1 MIVTVTPNTG
11 LDQTLFIPAFVLN
24 RTIRASQ
31 SYLGIGSKG
40 ADASWV
46 LGKWGVPSL
55 ALGFTAGPVG
65 RMMEEM
71 LQARGVQ
78 TDFTWVDG
86 STRWNIIVV
95 YEDGSGQSTITSP
108 TLQVAPEH
116 LVDFQERFERCLP
129 NATCLVLAGTT
140 PPGVPQN
147 FYPDLI
153 RQARLAGVPV
163 ILDSSGETLRLGLE
177 AGPALVKPNQ
187 PELEELLGEKV
198 QAPEEVYRLACMLH
212 ERYVV
217 NVVATL
223 GSKGAYAVFEDAHY
237 WLPAPQVKPVSTA
250 GAGDAVIAGLAA
262 ALSERQPLVQG
273 LRLGFAL
280 ATASLLTPVTAD
292 FDLEAARR
300 FYDEI
305 EIVRY
310 ASGKESS

>member
-11 LDQTLFIPAFVLN
+11 LDQTLFIPSFVLN

-55 ALGFTAGPVG
+55 ALGFAAGPVG
-65 RMMEEM
+65 HMMVEM
-71 LQARGVQ
+71 LHGRGVE
-78 TDFTWVDG
+78 TDFTWVNG
-86 STRWNIIVV
+86 STRWNVIVV

-108 TLQVAPEH
+108 TLQVSPEH
-116 LVDFQERFERCLP
+116 LVDFQERFERRLP
-129 NATCLVLAGTT
+129 STTCLVLAGTT
-140 PPGVPQN
+140 PPGVPAG
-147 FYPDLI
+147 FYPSLI
-153 RQARLAGVPV
+153 QQARAAGVPV

-177 AGPALVKPNQ
+177 TGPALVKPNQ
-187 PELEELLGEKV
+187 PELEELLGEK
-198 QAPEEVYRLACMLH
+198 AGSLEEVYRLAFKLH
-212 ERYVV
+212 ERYAV

-223 GSKGAYAVFEDAHY
+223 GSAGAYAVFEDAHY
-237 WLPAPQVKPVSTA
+237 WLPAPQVRPVSTA
-250 GAGDAVIAGLAA
+250 GAGDAVIAGLAE
-262 ALSERQPLVQG
+262 ALSKRQPLVEG

-292 FDLEAARR
+292 FDLEAAHR

-305 EIVRY
+305 EIVRLPD
-310 ASGKESS
+310 ET

>member
-11 LDQTLFIPAFVLN
+11 LDQTLFIPSFVLN

-31 SYLGIGSKG
+31 SYLGIGAKG
-40 ADASWV
+40 TDTSWI

-55 ALGFTAGPVG
+55 ALGFAAGPVG

-71 LQARGVQ
+71 LHARGVQ

-86 STRWNIIVV
+86 STRWNNIIV

-116 LVDFQERFERCLP
+116 LVDFQERFKRCLP
-129 NATCLVLAGTT
+129 SATCLVLAGTT
-140 PPGVPQN
+140 PAGVPAD
-147 FYPDLI
+147 FYPSLV
-153 RQARLAGVPV
+153 RQAWAADIPV

-177 AGPALVKPNQ
+177 AGPTLVKPNQ
-187 PELEELLGEKV
+187 PELEELLGEKA
-198 QAPEEVYRLACMLH
+198 QTPEEVYHLAKKLH
-212 ERYVV
+212 ALYAV

-223 GSKGAYAVFEDAHY
+223 GSAGAYAVFEDTHY

-262 ALSERQPLVQG
+262 ALAERKPLVQG

-305 EIVRY
+305 EIVRL
-310 ASGKESS
+310 STEIHR

>member
-11 LDQTLFIPAFVLN
+11 LDQTLFIPSFVLN

-40 ADASWV
+40 ADASWI

-55 ALGFTAGPVG
+55 ALGFAAGPVG
-65 RMMEEM
+65 HMMVEM
-71 LQARGVQ
+71 LHERAVQ

-86 STRWNIIVV
+86 STRWNIIIV

-108 TLQVAPEH
+108 TLQVASEH
-116 LVDFQERFERCLP
+116 LADFQERFERCLP
-129 NATCLVLAGTT
+129 GATCLVLAGTT
-140 PPGVPQN
+140 PPGVPAD
-147 FYPDLI
+147 FYPNLI
-153 RQARLAGVPV
+153 RQTRAAGVPV
-163 ILDSSGETLRLGLE
+163 ILDSSGPTLHAGLE
-177 AGPALVKPNQ
+177 AGPTLVKPNQ
-187 PELEELLGEKV
+187 PELEELLGEKAGSP
-198 QAPEEVYRLACMLH
+198 QEVYRLACDLH
-212 ERYVV
+212 DRYTV

-223 GSKGAYAVFEDAHY
+223 GSDGAYAVFDDAHY
-237 WLPAPQVKPVSTA
+237 WLPAPQVRPVSTA

-262 ALSERQPLVQG
+262 AIGEQQPLVQG

-280 ATASLLTPVTAD
+280 ATASLLTPITAD

-305 EIVRY
+305 EIVRLFD
-310 ASGKESS
+310 